1 MSIPLPDN
9 KFCENLNKKLYKFIW
24 DDKPEKILNAI
35 LSQNKMN
42 WGLKMPNIDNFINSL
57 KCTWIR
63 RLLVSSARLW
73 VKLFEFSYCSLKDLI
88 ENGPY
93 FGIKVSDNVPNDF
106 MTLSPPTSEAGVWF
120 TARPQVGK
128 LVVACH
134 WLAVCST
141 ES

>member
-1 MSIPLPDN
+1 
-9 KFCENLNKKLYKFIW
+9 
-24 DDKPEKILNAI
+24 
-35 LSQNKMN
+35 
-42 WGLKMPNIDNFINSL
+42 MPNIDNFINSL

-106 MTLSPPTSEAGVWF
+106 YNTIASHL
-120 TARPQVGK
+120 
-128 LVVACH
+128 
-134 WLAVCST
+134 
-141 ES
+141 